1 MDRVFS
7 PMAGKFIGSL
17 SEVYLCAGAMFF
29 RFVLFAWLCQWNV
42 CENSS
47 SKGWPAVYLCTG
59 AVFFHSA
66 SFVYGLSTTC
76 HAKRCFFSPFRVTI
90 VEQRHGTCTLLTR
103 IASLAVVL
111 VTLKHSMNCLSVQ
124 FNVCTSVFARC
135 SGSSYFMF
143 ECGRWLVGERCKTAI
158 NLDFQLAVFSWWH
171 FAGCKFRFKFQ
182 FQKQTDMLAD
192 VSPFCLYIRCG
203 MGARSFSDL
212 NVAGFWFPAFIFQL
226 MTVSVWKLLRVN
238 LRNCSCDLSV
248 VAAWQFFN
256 FILRNRCAN
265 M

>member
-76 HAKRCFFSPFRVTI
+76 HAKRCFFLLSGDYCRAAPRYMYASNSNCIPRGGVGNFETQY
-90 VEQRHGTCTLLTR
+90 ELSQRP
-103 IASLAVVL
+103 IQ
-111 VTLKHSMNCLSVQ
+111 CLHV
-124 FNVCTSVFARC
+124 
-135 SGSSYFMF
+135 
-143 ECGRWLVGERCKTAI
+143 
-158 NLDFQLAVFSWWH
+158 
-171 FAGCKFRFKFQ
+171 RFC
-182 FQKQTDMLAD
+182 A
-192 VSPFCLYIRCG
+192 
-203 MGARSFSDL
+203 
-212 NVAGFWFPAFIFQL
+212 
-226 MTVSVWKLLRVN
+226 LLRIIIFHVWMRQVTCRRT
-238 LRNCSCDLSV
+238 L
-248 VAAWQFFN
+248 
-256 FILRNRCAN
+256 
-265 M
+265 